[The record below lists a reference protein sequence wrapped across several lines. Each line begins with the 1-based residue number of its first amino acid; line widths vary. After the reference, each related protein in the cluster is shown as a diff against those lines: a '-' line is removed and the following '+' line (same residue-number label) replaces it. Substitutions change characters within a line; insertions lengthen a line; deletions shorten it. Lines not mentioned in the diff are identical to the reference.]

1 VDTPETIQAPP
12 PTPRQG
18 VSPAWRGLAI
28 LGLAAMLVLALL
40 ASKYAAALRHE
51 QITDS
56 AARAALSD
64 RITSLEHDVVD
75 AHGQLASL
83 RQQLEMSGETAR
95 EALAPDSRII
105 HLAPLGAVPKASAV
119 LAESPIKS
127 KAVLLV
133 SGLPPAPSG
142 ETYEL
147 WWIGPHGEAI
157 KATSLH
163 LDPQGAATATLTT
176 PPADAHVVA
185 GEVTLQPSKDDNTPG
200 GTIYFRGATDER

>member
-1 VDTPETIQAPP
+1 VDTPETIGAPD
-12 PTPRQG
+12 TPRRG
-18 VSPAWRGLAI
+18 VSPIWRGLTWLA
-28 LGLAAMLVLALL
+28 LAAVLVLALL

-51 QITDS
+51 RITDS

-75 AHGQLASL
+75 AHNQVASL
-83 RQQLEMSGETAR
+83 RQQLEMSGETVRA
-95 EALAPDSRII
+95 ALAPDSRII
-105 HLAPLGAVPKASAV
+105 HLAPLGALPNASAV

-142 ETYEL
+142 EIYEL

-157 KATSLH
+157 KATALDV
-163 LDPQGAATATLTT
+163 DPQGAATATVTT
-176 PPADAHVVA
+176 PPAAAHVVA

>member
-1 VDTPETIQAPP
+1 VDTPETIQALQ
-12 PTPRQG
+12 TQRQG
-18 VSPAWRGLAI
+18 VSPIWRGVAI
-28 LGLAAMLVLALL
+28 LGLAAVLVLALF
-40 ASKYAAALRHE
+40 ATKYAAAVRHQE
-51 QITDS
+51 ITDS

-64 RITSLEHDVVD
+64 RITSLEHDVLD
-75 AHGQLASL
+75 ARAQIASL
-83 RQQLEMSGETAR
+83 RQQLEVSSETVHQ
-95 EALAPDSRII
+95 ALAPDSRII

-133 SGLPPAPSG
+133 DGLPPAPSG
-142 ETYEL
+142 EIYEL

-157 KATSLH
+157 KATALH
-163 LDPQGAATATLTT
+163 PDPQGSATATLTT

-185 GEVTLQPSKDDNTPG
+185 GEVTLQPLKDDNTPG